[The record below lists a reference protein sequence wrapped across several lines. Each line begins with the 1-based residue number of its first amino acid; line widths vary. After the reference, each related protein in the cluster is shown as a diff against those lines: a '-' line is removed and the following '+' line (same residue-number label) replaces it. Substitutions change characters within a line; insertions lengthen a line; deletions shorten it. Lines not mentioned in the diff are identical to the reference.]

1 MVEGN
6 MKRVMRLVLIPVL
19 AAGLAGCATNGRV
32 DKIEQKLNDVS
43 SSADA
48 ANRKAEAAQKTADQ
62 ALSRAQAAE
71 AEAKSA
77 AARADDA
84 ARTAEAIFKK
94 RVSK

>member
-1 MVEGN
+1 
-6 MKRVMRLVLIPVL
+6 MKRVMRLALIPVL

-32 DKIEQKLNDVS
+32 DKLEQRLNDVS
-43 SSADA
+43 ASADA
-48 ANRKAEAAQKTADQ
+48 ANRKAESAQKTADQ

-71 AEAKSA
+71 AEARSA

>member
-1 MVEGN
+1 
-6 MKRVMRLVLIPVL
+6 MKRVSKLALVAVVAL
-19 AAGLAGCATNGRV
+19 GLAGCATNGRV
-32 DKIEQKLNDVS
+32 DKLEQRLNDVS
-43 SSADA
+43 ASADS
-48 ANRKAEAAQKTADQ
+48 ANRKAEAAQRTADQ

>member
-1 MVEGN
+1 
-6 MKRVMRLVLIPVL
+6 MKQVMRLALVPLVV
-19 AAGLAGCATNGRV
+19 AGLAGCATNGRV
-32 DKIEQKLNDVS
+32 DKLEQHLNDVS
-43 SSADA
+43 ASADA

>member
-1 MVEGN
+1 MEGN
-6 MKRVMRLVLIPVL
+6 MKRMMRLVLIPVL